1 VEEKEGLALVSTA
14 GNPILLSFE
23 TNVAKKVE
31 KMSLEKME
39 AASQGIV
46 GSKDGEDDPFAFAMG
61 ESAFWQEVI
70 ALDPTSQEV
79 DASSQQADVVDLS
92 SSSSGS
98 ESGYVL
104 FHVHWVGFTFRLI
117 LER

>member
-39 AASQGIV
+39 ASSQGIV
-46 GSKDGEDDPFAFAMG
+46 GSNYGDDPFSFAMG

-79 DASSQQADVVDLS
+79 DPSSQQADVVDLS
-92 SSSSGS
+92 SSSGS

-104 FHVHWVGFTFRLI
+104 FHAHWVGFTFRLI
-117 LER
+117 PER